1 VKSAATQTLNCLYRP
16 RWNRQKHCPAASDE
30 PPFSWIRYQIRSIQM
45 KNLLAL
51 GLFLLLIL
59 GAPATF
65 IHSQEAIRAKSL
77 LEKDLN
83 AYTGKNF
90 VLTVGEITLPPGA
103 TGSRHRHPGP
113 TFVYVL
119 EGAVEIE
126 LEGAPPKVFRA
137 GDSFYEDA
145 RQLHISTKN
154 VSATEPARIL
164 AYHLS
169 HKGEK
174 LTEPEK

>member
-1 VKSAATQTLNCLYRP
+1 
-16 RWNRQKHCPAASDE
+16 
-30 PPFSWIRYQIRSIQM
+30 M
-45 KNLLAL
+45 KNSRSF
-51 GLFLLLIL
+51 GLFLLLFL
-59 GAPATF
+59 GAPYALLQ
-65 IHSQEAIRAKSL
+65 SQESIRVMPL

-83 AYTGKNF
+83 AYTKENI

-103 TGSRHRHPGP
+103 TGSGHRHPGP

-126 LEGAPPKVFRA
+126 LEGAPAKVYRA

-145 RQLHISTKN
+145 HQLHISTKN
-154 VSATEPARIL
+154 VSATELARIL

-169 HKGEK
+169 RKGEK
-174 LTEPEK
+174 LTEPERP

>member
-1 VKSAATQTLNCLYRP
+1 
-16 RWNRQKHCPAASDE
+16 
-30 PPFSWIRYQIRSIQM
+30 M

-51 GLFLLLIL
+51 GLLSLLIL
-59 GAPATF
+59 GAPAAF
-65 IHSQEAIRAKSL
+65 MHSQEAIRAKSL

-83 AYTGKNF
+83 AYTGENI

-126 LEGAPPKVFRA
+126 LEGAPAKVYRA
-137 GDSFYEDA
+137 GDSFYEDT

-154 VSATEPARIL
+154 ISPTAPARIL

-174 LTEPEK
+174 LTEPER